1 MHTVSENNY
10 MILQYLMQ
18 ISIGKISRL
27 VFTFCL
33 ENVINLFASN
43 CFGIENNQYGL
54 CNLYTRVAYT
64 IITNFFIFSVEK
76 KIFVNYKYSY
86 EGQK

>member
-1 MHTVSENNY
+1 

-18 ISIGKISRL
+18 ISIGKISCL

-54 CNLYTRVAYT
+54 RNLYTRVAYT
-64 IITNFFIFSVEK
+64 IITNFFIFLVEK
-76 KIFVNYKYSY
+76 KIFVNYKYNY
-86 EGQK
+86 EGHK